1 MSTKEIRVA
10 VLGAG
15 NMGTSIAKLAGD
27 NGFETKIWNYEGDVQ
42 PLEEINQFGENKK
55 YLSGVSLPKT
65 ISAEKDLSKAVAGAG
80 VIFFVLPSNFISDL
94 VKKVAPHVAPG
105 AVCVDVSKGF
115 DEKTLGL
122 VPDVIAKGLPKK
134 LGAKVLGISGPAI
147 ARDMATG
154 AFTAMNIYG
163 KDKGAIKTVQL
174 VLESDHLRLSP
185 SADLVGAEVAGSLKN
200 VYAIALGV
208 CDGLGF
214 PMNTKA
220 VVLVSALQEMNQLI
234 KKMKGSGEAV
244 FDLAGLGDLIATS
257 LSPISRN
264 RRFGEFISSG
274 MSREEALKKVG
285 QTVEGA
291 SACKLMLALG
301 KKFKISLP
309 LAQAVYNISW
319 ENKPARAEIDNFL
332 KSIM

>member
-1 MSTKEIRVA
+1 MSKKEILVA

-15 NMGTSIAKLAGD
+15 NMGTAIAKLAGD
-27 NGFETKIWNYEGDVQ
+27 NGFNTKIWNYEGDLE
-42 PLEEINQFGENKK
+42 PLEQIGQFHENKK
-55 YLSGVSLPKT
+55 YLSGVALSQT
-65 ISAEKDLSKAVAGAG
+65 IAPEKDLGRAVAEAD
-80 VIFFVLPSNFISDL
+80 VIFFILPSNFISDL
-94 VKKVAPHVAPG
+94 VKKSSPHVKKG
-105 AVCVDVSKGF
+105 AICVDVSKGF

-163 KDKGAIKTVQL
+163 KDKDAIKTVQQ

-185 SADLVGAEVAGSLKN
+185 SADPVGAEVAGSLKN

-285 QTVEGA
+285 QTVEGV
-291 SACKLMLALG
+291 SACRLMLALG
-301 KKFKISLP
+301 KKFKINLP

-319 ENKPARAEIDNFL
+319 EGKPARAEINDFL
-332 KSIM
+332 KNIK